1 MKWEVRT
8 MRSVTSCFNWTIFR
22 KTFLR
27 FWPLWAANLVF
38 WLFVLPLNGL
48 VQLANYISSGRDSK
62 VMLRFA
68 QNLGEQGTIL
78 AVIFGI
84 GAGLLVA
91 MAVCSFM
98 YNNRS
103 ANFMASLPIR
113 REGMFVS
120 TYLAGLVMLL
130 APNVLIFILTL
141 LVEVAAGMVF
151 WTPLLF
157 WLAALSGA
165 ELFFYSFAVCLAQ
178 FSGHILAV
186 PVYYGV
192 FNCIALAVYSL
203 ISAILDTYYFGF
215 HNTRFGGSTIAYWLT
230 PAAALWEVDI
240 DSVTMSMDIPADMP
254 LEEALH
260 TFRIENLWV
269 TGVYAVIGV
278 VLAICALLLY
288 RRRHM
293 ETAGDIVAVKVMRPV
308 FKYGVSVCA
317 GLALGIFS
325 ATVLSLGDSEPVLMA
340 AILIWGI
347 IGYFVAQM
355 LLDKSFRVFKKW
367 KGAAAVTAAFLI
379 MFAFIAFDVTGYES
393 RVPVLNEVESV
404 EISGLTAYPW
414 DAASSLYEVDLTDPD
429 DIAKVIALHEAIV
442 NLGENGEADGD
453 SYYTPNTRH
462 MSFTVYYTLKNGK
475 VLTRK
480 YGITAGNTL
489 LALAQEIRN
498 DYDVRYQSHDLDLAE
513 EIKSV
518 GGYLDYA
525 TYYGN
530 PYDGYNGGKE
540 IVDWERRDA
549 ERLWTAVMADFEAGR
564 IGMKSVYS
572 EDKGDITTINFC
584 WVSPVNK
591 YEQSYNTTIAYATYV
606 EFGLVDSATETWK
619 VLNELLDAVKI
630 EYTEEDLLAGLG

>member
-8 MRSVTSCFNWTIFR
+8 MRSATSCFNPTVFR

-48 VQLANYISSGRDSK
+48 VQLTNYIRSGREGASF
-62 VMLRFA
+62 LRFIC
-68 QNLGEQGTIL
+68 NLGDCGTTA
-78 AVIFGI
+78 AVVFSV

-120 TYLAGLVMLL
+120 TYLAGLAILIG
-130 APNVLIFILTL
+130 PNVVIFLLTL
-141 LVEVAAGMVF
+141 LMEAAGGTVM

-178 FSGHILAV
+178 FSGHILAL

-192 FNCIALAVYSL
+192 FNCIVLAVYSL
-203 ISAILDTYYFGF
+203 ISAILDTYYFGY
-215 HNTRFGGSTIAYWLT
+215 HNGRFGSSTIAYWFT

-240 DSVTMSMDIPADMP
+240 DSIAMSMDIPADMQ
-254 LEEALH
+254 LEEALY

-269 TGVYAVIGV
+269 TGLYAVIGLI
-278 VLAICALLLY
+278 LAACALLLY

-308 FKYGVSVCA
+308 FKYGVAICA

-325 ATVLSLGDSEPVLMA
+325 AMVLGLDHSEPVLMF
-340 AILIWGI
+340 AIIIWGI

-355 LLDKSFRVFKKW
+355 LLDKSIRVFKKW
-367 KGAAAVTAAFLI
+367 KGAAAVTGAFLI
-379 MFAFIAFDVTGYES
+379 MFAVIGLDLTGYET
-393 RVPVLNEVESV
+393 RVPSLNEVESV
-404 EISGLTAYPW
+404 EIAGLTAYPW
-414 DAASSLYEVDLTDPD
+414 DAASTLFDVNLSDPE
-429 DIAKVIALHEAIV
+429 DIARVIALHEAMV
-442 NLGENGEADGD
+442 NFGENGE
-453 SYYTPNTRH
+453 PNYSPDARH
-462 MSFTVYYTLKNGK
+462 ISFTVYYTLNNGR
-475 VLTRK
+475 VLARK

-489 LALAQEIRN
+489 LSLAQEIRN
-498 DYDVRYQSHDLDLAE
+498 DYDVRYQSHDLDLVE
-513 EIKSV
+513 DIKAI

-530 PYDGYNGGKE
+530 PYDDYNGGKE
-540 IVDWERRDA
+540 IIDWERKDA
-549 ERLWTAVMADFEAGR
+549 ERLWAAVMADFEAGR
-564 IGMKSVYS
+564 IGTKSVYS
-572 EDKGDITTINFC
+572 DDRNDITTINFC
-584 WVSPVNK
+584 WTSPVDK

-630 EYTEEDLLAGLG
+630 EYTEEDLLAGIG